1 MRGDQI
7 TLPLSCFAAFDG
19 LDETDARFVRD
30 SDQGPIK
37 FSVGAAAEVLR
48 ERARGRGDGGSG
60 AAPDALA
67 RAVGATARPAMLDA
81 RADVGA
87 RVADERA
94 DARADGRAT
103 RSGRR
108 GAARQT
114 PAQRGPLA

>member
-7 TLPLSCFAAFDG
+7 TLPVSCFAAFDG

-81 RADVGA
+81 RAD
-87 RVADERA
+87 
-94 DARADGRAT
+94 GRAT

>member
-7 TLPLSCFAAFDG
+7 TLPVSCFAAFDCI
-19 LDETDARFVRD
+19 DETDARFVRD
-30 SDQGPIK
+30 SDPGPIVVIT

-81 RADVGA
+81 RAD
-87 RVADERA
+87 
-94 DARADGRAT
+94 GRAT

-114 PAQRGPLA
+114 PAQRGPPA